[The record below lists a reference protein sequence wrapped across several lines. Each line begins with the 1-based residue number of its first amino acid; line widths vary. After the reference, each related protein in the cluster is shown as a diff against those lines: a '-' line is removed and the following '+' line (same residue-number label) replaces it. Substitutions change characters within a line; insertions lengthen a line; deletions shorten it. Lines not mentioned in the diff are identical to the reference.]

1 MCMAVLYVVVRVCE
15 NCGGMSESSGASFW
29 VRWHVLVLWCEVRCC
44 GVTQER
50 EVNLS
55 VVEKIFLLH
64 GRSVLWVDSVCFGMT
79 SLILWGE
86 SV

>member
-1 MCMAVLYVVVRVCE
+1 M
-15 NCGGMSESSGASFW
+15 
-29 VRWHVLVLWCEVRCC
+29 
-44 GVTQER
+44 TQER

-79 SLILWGE
+79 SLILWGGLSE
-86 SV
+86 RWVYVFWGAYMG